1 VAVLA
6 DALLKPLLLLL
17 VHQLLLR
24 LVLEVMGVQQIQQVL
39 RLMEIVAV
47 LLL

>member
-1 VAVLA
+1 VGVLA

-24 LVLEVMGVQQIQQVL
+24 LVLEVMGVQ
-39 RLMEIVAV
+39 
-47 LLL
+47 

>member
-1 VAVLA
+1 LVAVLA

-24 LVLEVMGVQQIQQVL
+24 LVLEVMGVQ
-39 RLMEIVAV
+39 
-47 LLL
+47 